1 VVFDETNGSQGEQVD
16 LDELDDEEAPIEALR
31 NMSIGDVRPQ
41 ESSND
46 QGQQS
51 STKASPPTQDDD
63 HQGDGNDQGGSVEQ
77 DEEERD
83 DEQEESRNQV
93 PHPRVHQSVQR
104 DHPVDNIL
112 GDIAKGVTTRSR
124 VATFC
129 EHYSFVSFLEP
140 LKVEDALQD
149 ADWVMAM
156 QEELNN
162 FKRNEVWSLVER
174 PKQNVVGTKWVFR
187 NKQDE
192 NGVVTRNKA
201 RLVAKGYS
209 QVEGLDFDQTF
220 APVARLESI
229 RILVAY
235 ATHHNFKLYQMDV
248 KSAFLNGPIK
258 EEVYVEQPPGFEE
271 EAYPNHVYKLHK
283 ALYGLKQAPRAWYE
297 CLRDFLI
304 ENGFKIGKADSTL
317 FTRKVGNDLFVCQI
331 YVDDIIF
338 GSTNKGCCDEFSQT
352 MVKRFE
358 MSMMGEL
365 NFFLGFQV
373 KQLKEGT
380 FLCQTKYTHD
390 ILKKFNMEHA
400 KPIKTP
406 MGTNGHLD
414 LDIGGK
420 SVDQK
425 VYRSMIGSLL
435 YLCASRPDIM
445 LSVCLCARFQSNPK
459 ECHLRAVKRIMR
471 YLVHTSHL
479 GLWYPKGSNFKLV
492 GYSDADY
499 AGCKIDRKS
508 TSGTCQF
515 LGKSLVSWASKK
527 QNSVAL
533 STAEAE
539 YVAAAHCCAQLLWM
553 RQTLKDYGYTL
564 NRIPL
569 LCDNESAI
577 KIAENPCEH
586 SRTKHIDIRHH
597 FLRDHNLK
605 GDIEISHV
613 RTNDQVADIF
623 TKPLDEKRFCALRN
637 ELNII
642 DSRNLE

>member
-1 VVFDETNGSQGEQVD
+1 
-16 LDELDDEEAPIEALR
+16 
-31 NMSIGDVRPQ
+31 M
-41 ESSND
+41 
-46 QGQQS
+46 
-51 STKASPPTQDDD
+51 
-63 HQGDGNDQGGSVEQ
+63 
-77 DEEERD
+77 
-83 DEQEESRNQV
+83 
-93 PHPRVHQSVQR
+93 
-104 DHPVDNIL
+104 
-112 GDIAKGVTTRSR
+112 
-124 VATFC
+124 
-129 EHYSFVSFLEP
+129 
-140 LKVEDALQD
+140 
-149 ADWVMAM
+149 
-156 QEELNN
+156 
-162 FKRNEVWSLVER
+162 
-174 PKQNVVGTKWVFR
+174 
-187 NKQDE
+187 E
-192 NGVVTRNKA
+192 N
-201 RLVAKGYS
+201 
-209 QVEGLDFDQTF
+209 
-220 APVARLESI
+220 
-229 RILVAY
+229 
-235 ATHHNFKLYQMDV
+235 
-248 KSAFLNGPIK
+248 
-258 EEVYVEQPPGFEE
+258 
-271 EAYPNHVYKLHK
+271 
-283 ALYGLKQAPRAWYE
+283 
-297 CLRDFLI
+297 
-304 ENGFKIGKADSTL
+304 
-317 FTRKVGNDLFVCQI
+317 
-331 YVDDIIF
+331 
-338 GSTNKGCCDEFSQT
+338 
-352 MVKRFE
+352 
-358 MSMMGEL
+358 
-365 NFFLGFQV
+365 
-373 KQLKEGT
+373 
-380 FLCQTKYTHD
+380 
-390 ILKKFNMEHA
+390 A

-445 LSVCLCARFQSNPK
+445 LSVCFCARFQSNPK